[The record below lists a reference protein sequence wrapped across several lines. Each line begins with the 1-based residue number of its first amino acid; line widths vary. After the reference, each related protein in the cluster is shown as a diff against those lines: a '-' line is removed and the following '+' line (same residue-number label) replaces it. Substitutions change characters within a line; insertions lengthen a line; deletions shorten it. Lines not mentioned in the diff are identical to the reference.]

1 MLRAGRWRPW
11 LFVGPALLLIAFF
24 LVYPTIVTII
34 RSFFGRGQQLFGPMV
49 HYVGLANW
57 KYVFT
62 NPVMLTSLRN
72 NILWVVVFTLFTVG
86 FGLVLA
92 VMLDRVRYE
101 KILKSVIFV
110 PAAISM
116 VGASIIWKF
125 VYAFR
130 PEGIAQIG
138 ILNAIVV
145 ALGGKPVGW
154 LLQRPWINNI
164 CLIVVGIWIW
174 TGFCM
179 VILSA
184 AYKNIPKQLLEAAR
198 IDGANEWQVFHRII
212 LPLLVPTVAVVG
224 TTMIVTVLKIFDIVY
239 VMTNGNFS
247 TEVIANRMY
256 KEMFNYF
263 NYGRAS
269 AIAVVLLILI
279 IPFMIFNIRR
289 FTQQQEGGR

>member
-1 MLRAGRWRPW
+1 
-11 LFVGPALLLIAFF
+11 
-24 LVYPTIVTII
+24 
-34 RSFFGRGQQLFGPMV
+34 
-49 HYVGLANW
+49 
-57 KYVFT
+57 
-62 NPVMLTSLRN
+62 MLTALRN
-72 NILWVVVFTLFTVG
+72 NVFWVVLFTACTVG
-86 FGLVLA
+86 IGLVLA

-130 PEGIAQIG
+130 PEGMPQIG

-145 ALGGKPVGW
+145 ALGGKPIGW
-154 LLQRPWINNI
+154 LIQRPWINNI
-164 CLIVVGIWIW
+164 CLIIVGIWIW

-184 AYKNIPKQLLEAAR
+184 AYKNIPKQLMEAAR
-198 IDGANEWQVFHRII
+198 IDGANEWQVFHRVV

-224 TTMIVTVLKIFDIVY
+224 TTMVVTVLKIFDIVY

-279 IPFMIFNIRR
+279 VPFMVLNIRR
-289 FTQQQEGGR
+289 FTRQEGGR